1 MIIHNHNQ
9 WTPEWFECRK
19 GKMTASNAQAIGN
32 VGKWLDT
39 YITEIMAEYYSV
51 WEKKQY
57 SNEDIERWKELEKYA
72 RSMYEL
78 ENDCIVKEVGF
89 CEYDEYVWCSPD
101 WLVWEDGGVE
111 VKSQGDIKH
120 FKMIINGEREIDSCY
135 VWQIQM
141 CLLITGRKWWDFIS
155 YNPNYNKS
163 LITSRI
169 YPDKEKHKKLLEWF
183 KYWIEKMQEI
193 RKIANS

>member
-9 WTPEWFECRK
+9 GTLEWFECRK

-32 VGKWLDT
+32 SGKWLDT
-39 YITEIMAEYYSV
+39 YITEIMAEYFSV
-51 WEKKQY
+51 WEKRQY

-78 ENDCIVKEVGF
+78 ENDCIVEEVGF

-111 VKSQGDIKH
+111 IKSQGEIKH
-120 FKMIINGEREIDSCY
+120 FKMIINGEKEIDSGY

-155 YNPNYNKS
+155 YNPNYKQS
-163 LITSRI
+163 LIIVRI
-169 YPDKEKHKKLLEWF
+169 YPEKEKHDRLLAWF
-183 KYWIEKMQEI
+183 EYWIKKMQEI
-193 RKIANS
+193 RKIVNS